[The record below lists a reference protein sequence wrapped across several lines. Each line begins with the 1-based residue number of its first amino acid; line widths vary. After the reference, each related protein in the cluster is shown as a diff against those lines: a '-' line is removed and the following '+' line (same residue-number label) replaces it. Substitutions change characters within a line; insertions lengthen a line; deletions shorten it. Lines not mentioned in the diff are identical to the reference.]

1 MNVVE
6 TELPGVKIIEPRIF
20 EDKRGFFLEVYN
32 EARYHEA
39 GIDIRWLQDNHS
51 KSRKGTLRGLHYQ
64 VENAQDKLVW
74 AVKGEAFDVA
84 VDIRPG
90 SATFGKW
97 TGVVLSAEK
106 KNQIL
111 VPKGFA
117 HGFCVLSDECEIMYK
132 CSDVYNREGE
142 GGIIWNDP
150 TIGID
155 WPISDPI
162 LSDKDAALPT
172 LDKARM
178 YP

>member
-1 MNVVE
+1 M
-6 TELPGVKIIEPRIF
+6 KIIEPRVF
-20 EDKRGFFLEVYN
+20 EDKRGFFLETYN

-39 GIDIRWLQDNHS
+39 GIDIRWIQDNHS
-51 KSRKGTLRGLHYQ
+51 QSRKGTLRGLHYQ

-74 AVKGEAFDVA
+74 AVRGEAFDVA

-90 SATFGKW
+90 SETFGKW
-97 TGVVLSAEK
+97 VGVVLSAAK

-150 TIGID
+150 TIAID
-155 WPISDPI
+155 WPITDPI

-172 LDKARM
+172 IDKARM

>member
-1 MNVVE
+1 M
-6 TELPGVKIIEPRIF
+6 KIIEPRIF